1 MKTDLLLLCVT
12 VFLDVGFGTL
22 EDDSALFLVG
32 LDIRKSAHSRQ
43 KLQECKSIAS
53 PSTAQPRKMVNKKRQ
68 HRPIGLV
75 AVVGRYHHL
84 QNLHFKTENL
94 QTYLLP
100 LFEFSSSL
108 FAGLLLALSLL
119 QQGLR
124 DQDLVLCWHS
134 SVLSRRILG

>member
-12 VFLDVGFGTL
+12 VFFDVGFGTL
-22 EDDSALFLVG
+22 EDDSTLLLVG
-32 LDIRKSAHSRQ
+32 LDSKESAQSRRF
-43 KLQECKSIAS
+43 LQQCRSIAS

-84 QNLHFKTENL
+84 QTLHFKIENL
-94 QTYLLP
+94 RTYLLP

-124 DQDLVLCWHS
+124 DQDLVLGWHS